1 LSVELLI
8 KGALSGF
15 AIAAPVGPINVL
27 CIRRTL
33 SDGFGR
39 GLASGLGA
47 AAADTVFGALAA
59 FGVAS
64 VLAFLTRWE
73 GVLSLA
79 GGLILLGIG
88 LHSLRHPPQAGA
100 GRIRTAGLASAFV
113 STFSLTIANP
123 MTILSFLAVF
133 AGIGIGATS
142 LQAASVLVLG
152 VFLGSAAWW
161 LGLSGLVNAIRHTLA
176 ERQLGWINRGAAVAI
191 LAFGGYALT
200 RAALL
205 LSA

>member
-88 LHSLRHPPQAGA
+88 VHSLRHPPRPGA
-100 GRIRTAGLASAFV
+100 GRIRTAGLVGAFV

-176 ERQLGWINRGAAVAI
+176 ERQLVWINRGAAVAI

>member
-47 AAADTVFGALAA
+47 AAADTMFGALAA

-64 VLAFLTRWE
+64 VLSFLTRWE
-73 GVLSLA
+73 GMLSLA
-79 GGLILLGIG
+79 GGLLLLGIG
-88 LHSLRHPPQAGA
+88 LHSLRRPPGAGA
-100 GRIRTAGLASAFV
+100 GRVGTAGLASAFF

-176 ERQLGWINRGAAVAI
+176 DRQLAWINRGAAVAI

-200 RAALL
+200 RAAHLL
-205 LSA
+205 AA